1 MKAKFFGRVIA
12 ITLTLCLLLSAL
24 SGSIVVSSAADSA
37 IEIEN
42 MGDYACADFSNNRLF
57 TLKGTKLY
65 LTDLNYGGGYML
77 FDYAQIAP
85 DSTLTLLDAKVV
97 GTKLYTLFSD
107 SVICYLNIIDITQ
120 LQSYTNTLNFSC
132 EKLIALENGD
142 VMVTLQ
148 NGGSAFL
155 FYLQSNGST
164 PLTV

>member
-1 MKAKFFGRVIA
+1 
-12 ITLTLCLLLSAL
+12 
-24 SGSIVVSSAADSA
+24 
-37 IEIEN
+37 
-42 MGDYACADFSNNRLF
+42 
-57 TLKGTKLY
+57 
-65 LTDLNYGGGYML
+65 ML

-85 DSTLTLLDAKVV
+85 DSTLTLLDANVV